1 MKPHPGTYE
10 YELQRLLLR
19 LENLEPG
26 SDEYKAV
33 LNAID
38 ILAKSNDK
46 KKISPDTLVMG
57 AIQILGIL
65 LVLNYEQAHVVTS
78 KAFGMIRGR
87 L

>member
-1 MKPHPGTYE
+1 
-10 YELQRLLLR
+10 